1 MKLLVVTNIP
11 TPYRIAFFNVLHAQL
26 IKIGGSLK
34 VLYCSENEPDRHWE
48 INLKEQQF
56 EYEILN
62 GFHQNIKGLYLHFN
76 PSVLQKTKEFQPNY
90 ILYAGS
96 WNMPTVMYSLLF

>member
-76 PSVLQKTKEFQPNY
+76 PSVLQKNKRISTQ
-90 ILYAGS
+90 LYFIRGFMEYA
-96 WNMPTVMYSLLF
+96 NCNV